1 MTQPFNEDQQ
11 IVNNAIMELAIS
23 KAEITMKAAAWQL
36 QAQTEDSA
44 ALRKALVELAY
55 VAEENGVYLSN
66 LTKTT
71 QDTIVAIR
79 LGGYK

>member
-11 IVNNAIMELAIS
+11 IVNNSIMELAIS
-23 KAEITMKAAAWQL
+23 KAEIAMKAAAWQL
-36 QAQTEDSA
+36 QAQTKDIA

-66 LTKTT
+66 LTKGT